1 MKKIITIT
9 ALLIFSS
16 QLNAQMY
23 MQMGAGL
30 NVKQSYP
37 VVELNL
43 GGIIKDKVI
52 LSAGMQ
58 AVTTNNVREGGAAF
72 QGRLGYQIK
81 AGGKI
86 SFTPFT
92 GYYYH
97 LKSNDQKGLNSSG
110 VLYGSD
116 ISFQTNIEQLRF
128 YLSATKIGTN
138 LMASAG
144 IKFLFINN
152 SGISCR

>member
-30 NVKQSYP
+30 NVKQSHP
-37 VVELNL
+37 VVELYV
-43 GGIIKDKVI
+43 GGIIKDKVV
-52 LSAGMQ
+52 LAAGMQ

-72 QGRLGYQIK
+72 QGRLGYKIET
-81 AGGKI
+81 GGKI

-92 GYYYH
+92 GYYYY
-97 LKSNDQKGLNSSG
+97 LKSNDQKGLNSTG
-110 VLYGSD
+110 VVYGGD
-116 ISFQTNIEQLRF
+116 ISFQSNIEQLRF